1 MKKISFKDFECI
13 MSYDVAKKQD
23 PCIEIEFCVDGCV
36 EYQSSWLEKMIDEE
50 TNKSIYWVGLVE
62 DGSQAYDFDSFE
74 QLVNANIF
82 YGKSIKDIWNLVTL
96 LSIDACDVQERLP
109 FYLG

>member
-23 PCIEIEFCVDGCV
+23 PCIEIEFCVDGCF
-36 EYQSSWLEKMIDEE
+36 EYQSSWLGKMIDEE
-50 TNKSIYWVGLVE
+50 TNKSIYWFGLVE

-74 QLVNANIF
+74 QLVNANVF

-96 LSIDACDVQERLP
+96 LSIDACDLQERLP

>member
-1 MKKISFKDFECI
+1 
-13 MSYDVAKKQD
+13 
-23 PCIEIEFCVDGCV
+23 
-36 EYQSSWLEKMIDEE
+36 MIDEK
-50 TNKSIYWVGLVE
+50 TNKSIYWFGLVE

-74 QLVNANIF
+74 QLVNTNIF

-96 LSIDACDVQERLP
+96 LSIDACDVQKRLP

>member
-23 PCIEIEFCVDGCV
+23 SCIEIEFCVDGCV
-36 EYQSSWLEKMIDEE
+36 EYRSSCLGKMIDEE
-50 TNKSIYWVGLVE
+50 TNKSIYWFGLVE